1 MRFKQQTIKYKSC
14 YPEMCKQFICVQCNT
29 VQGNGSAVVLL
40 YKAKKRFV
48 SSGEHL
54 FCIQNP
60 NVKIITVLL
69 SLFVMESHFDRIRN
83 TSKQMQMGMNYSS

>member
-29 VQGNGSAVVLL
+29 VQGNGSAVVFL
-40 YKAKKRFV
+40 YKDNKWFV

-60 NVKIITVLL
+60 NVKNNNSFTL
-69 SLFVMESHFDRIRN
+69 SVCDGVPL
-83 TSKQMQMGMNYSS
+83 